1 MTARRPQ
8 PYNRDDFKRQTLMS
22 QEPRQATWIREELL
36 NLLSVSGTLAGL
48 CITGVTL
55 FHTTGRTSLPETLAD
70 DVLAVSALLFLLC
83 TYAIF
88 IALRTRREKVAAL
101 LEKAADTLFLLALS
115 GMVCS
120 GFIMAYTLI

>member
-1 MTARRPQ
+1 
-8 PYNRDDFKRQTLMS
+8 MS
-22 QEPRQATWIREELL
+22 QTPRQATWVREELL

-55 FHTTGRTSLPETLAD
+55 FHTMGRASLPETVAD
-70 DVLAVSALLFLLC
+70 DLLAISSLLFLLC

-88 IALRTRREKVAAL
+88 IGLRTKRERLADL
-101 LEKAADTLFLLALS
+101 LEKVADTLFLLALS

-120 GFIMAYTLI
+120 GFIMVYALM